1 MRFPLTLHMTD
12 DDDEEWDESIDE
24 DNTAVREE
32 ATMSHAPRQLF
43 EQIASVSAGGLIDEL
58 HSNGVAR
65 INNLLRSVSLH
76 RDNVTTTMAS
86 PKEA

>member
-1 MRFPLTLHMTD
+1 MT

-32 ATMSHAPRQLF
+32 ETMSHAPRQLF

-65 INNLLRSVSLH
+65 LNNLLRSVSLH